1 MVSLKFRNR
10 AEKIALLPSS
20 MEVAVEAM
28 GINGIEKVCLGSKIR
43 SQRTRP
49 WPGQRQRSPSGGTEN
64 IQGGRKEPY
73 CRTSET
79 REFPKAVCVC
89 KALFAFSSTFSVW
102 LRLIL
107 KSVLIPEDTVTD
119 C

>member
-1 MVSLKFRNR
+1 MSVS
-10 AEKIALLPSS
+10 
-20 MEVAVEAM
+20 
-28 GINGIEKVCLGSKIR
+28 SK
-43 SQRTRP
+43 SRTPRTGP
-49 WPGQRQRSPSGGTEN
+49 WPGQRQGSWKQGTEN
-64 IQGGRKEPY
+64 IQGGRREPY

-79 REFPKAVCVC
+79 RELPKAVCVC
-89 KALFAFSSTFSVW
+89 KALFAFSSTFSLW